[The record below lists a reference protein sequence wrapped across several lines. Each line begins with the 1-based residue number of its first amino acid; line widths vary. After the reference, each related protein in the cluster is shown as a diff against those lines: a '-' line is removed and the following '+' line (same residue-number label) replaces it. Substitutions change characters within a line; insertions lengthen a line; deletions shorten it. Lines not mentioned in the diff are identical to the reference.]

1 VYEMYDISVSDICIK
16 NIVSVCHDIRMH
28 DWTHVNSKEKNIHTI
43 DMVLKGSYSLEC
55 HDKTFIA
62 RENDFLYVPPNTT
75 LKTRSI
81 TLPTDIIMVYFT
93 AETENDSDANIFNN
107 EFILSNCNDS
117 IKNSFKNIKH
127 SFLLK
132 QPGYPLDI
140 KKDIYK
146 ILSEVVSK
154 TYTNNLGNYNY
165 YIIKNADKYIKEN
178 YLKEVISI
186 EHLANLCNITPS
198 YFTRIFKSVFGMS
211 PKKYI
216 SDLKM
221 QAACEYLTYTSTS
234 VMDISKTLGYEDLTY
249 FSSSFKKHFGVTP
262 VEYRRKHTILIK

>member
-1 VYEMYDISVSDICIK
+1 MYDISVSDINIK

-28 DWTHVNSKEKNIHTI
+28 DWTHVSSKEKNIHTI
-43 DMVLKGSYSLEC
+43 DMVLKGSYSLVC

-62 RENDFLYVPPNTT
+62 RENDFLYVPPNAALTS
-75 LKTRSI
+75 RSVA
-81 TLPTDIIMVYFT
+81 LPTDIIMVYFT

-132 QPGYPLDI
+132 QPGYTLDI
-140 KKDIYK
+140 KKNIYK

-165 YIIKNADKYIKEN
+165 YIIKAADEYIKAN
-178 YLKEVISI
+178 YLREIISI
-186 EHLANLCNITPS
+186 EHLADLCKITPS
-198 YFTRIFKSVFGMS
+198 YFTRIFKSVFGVS

-216 SDLKM
+216 VDLKM

-234 VMDISKTLGYEDLTY
+234 ISNISKTLGYEDITY
-249 FSSSFKKHFGVTP
+249 FTASFKKHFGISP
-262 VEYRRKHTILIK
+262 MEYRRKYNMMIN